1 MTLSDALLIEQ
12 NPWWSQP
19 DAWEGR
25 DPHLRRLAA
34 QPVELPPLVAA
45 RIPLA
50 EPAVHVVR
58 GPRQVGKS
66 TELKLLAR
74 RALAGGRPATDVL
87 YVTLD
92 LLAGEASG
100 SVVDTVRRAKE
111 LSRCGEGALL
121 LLDEVTAVR
130 DWQVAVKY
138 LWDTGIVDRDV
149 VVCTG
154 SSAVDLKVGA
164 AERLPGRRGAGIDF
178 LALPRGFAVFAR
190 ALDSR
195 IPASPEL
202 LPAQLTGEQG
212 VDLLEQARIHLPAL
226 QRALELYAAFG
237 GLPAAVAEA
246 AAGAPAPTEAVKRVV
261 HDALSKEVARKGA
274 SEPALRALLE
284 RVTRSLGSKVN
295 WARMA
300 REMGVSLGPGRRPGH
315 RPHGSTVRDYFEFM
329 AAAYFL
335 LVIYF
340 WRRDAGSASISKDK
354 KIYFA
359 DPLLHTV
366 AHDLAPGLAV
376 DMPALVENL
385 VALALFRRCEPR
397 ARQAETFAMPDE
409 LHVWETAG
417 GGEIDFVC
425 GQRAAPVAVEVRYQ
439 RSPDMRKASAIGRAL
454 PGSPVLLVTRDLL
467 QVSERWTAVPAALAL
482 WALG

>member
-1 MTLSDALLIEQ
+1 MILSDLLLIEQ

-19 DAWEGR
+19 DGWEAR
-25 DPHLRRLAA
+25 DPHLRRLSA
-34 QPVELPPLVAA
+34 QPVELPALVAD
-45 RIPLA
+45 RIALR

-66 TELKLLAR
+66 TEMKLLAKK
-74 RALAGGRPATDVL
+74 ALAGGRRATDVL

-92 LLAGEASG
+92 LLAGEGSASA
-100 SVVDTVRRAKE
+100 VDTVRRAKE
-111 LSRCGEGALL
+111 LSRCGEGAVL
-121 LLDEVTAVR
+121 LLDEVTAVK

-138 LWDTGIVDRDV
+138 LWDAGIIDRDV

-154 SSAVDLKVGA
+154 SSAIDLRVGA
-164 AERLPGRRGAGIDF
+164 AERLPGRRGAGLDF
-178 LALPRGFAVFAR
+178 LALPRSFAAFAR

-195 IPASPEL
+195 IPGSPDL
-202 LPAQLTGEQG
+202 APGQLAAQQSRD
-212 VDLLEQARIHLPAL
+212 VLEDARVHLPTL

-246 AAGAPAPTEAVKRVV
+246 ASGATAPTQAVKRVV
-261 HDALSKEVARKGA
+261 HDALTKEVARKGA

-300 REMGVSLGPGRRPGH
+300 REMDVSLGPHRRPGKA
-315 RPHGSTVRDYFEFM
+315 PHGSTVRDYFEFM

-340 WRRDAGSASISKDK
+340 WRRDAGGASISRDK

-385 VALALFRRCEPR
+385 VALALFRRTEPP

-425 GQRAAPVAVEVRYQ
+425 GGRDVPVAVEVRYQ
-439 RSPDMRKASAIGRAL
+439 RSPDLRKAAAIGRAL

-467 QVSERWTAVPAALAL
+467 QVNASWAAVPAALAL

>member
-19 DAWEGR
+19 EAWEGR

-34 QPVELPPLVAA
+34 QPAELPPLVAH
-45 RIPLA
+45 RIPLTV
-50 EPAVHVVR
+50 PAVHVVR

-74 RALAGGRPATDVL
+74 RALAAGRSATDVL

-92 LLAGEASG
+92 LLAGEAS
-100 SVVDTVRRAKE
+100 SHVVDTVRRAKE
-111 LSRCGEGALL
+111 LSRCGEGVLL
-121 LLDEVTAVR
+121 LLDEVTSVR

-138 LWDTGIVDRDV
+138 LWDTGIVDRDI

-154 SSAVDLKVGA
+154 SSAIDLKVGA
-164 AERLPGRRGAGIDF
+164 AERLPGRRGAGMDF
-178 LALPRGFAVFAR
+178 LALPRSFAVFAQ
-190 ALDSR
+190 ALDGR
-195 IPASPEL
+195 IPVSPEL
-202 LPAQLTGEQG
+202 SPRQLASGQSA
-212 VDLLEQARIHLPAL
+212 DLLERMRIHLPAL
-226 QRALELYAAFG
+226 QRALELYAVFG

-246 AAGAPAPTEAVKRVV
+246 AGGAPAPTEAVKRVV
-261 HDALSKEVARKGA
+261 HDALTKEAARKGA
-274 SEPALRALLE
+274 SEPAMRALLD
-284 RVTRSLGSKVN
+284 RVSRSLGSKVS
-295 WARMA
+295 WARLA
-300 REMGVSLGPGRRPGH
+300 REMDVSLGPGRRPGH
-315 RPHGSTVRDYFEFM
+315 GPHGSTVRDYFEFL
-329 AAAYFL
+329 AAAYFV
-335 LVIYF
+335 LVVYS

-354 KIYFA
+354 KLYFA

-366 AHDLAPGLAV
+366 AHDLAPGLV
-376 DMPALVENL
+376 PDMPALVENL
-385 VALALFRRCEPR
+385 VALALFRRCEPP

-425 GQRAAPVAVEVRYQ
+425 GERAAPVAVEVRYQ
-439 RSPDMRKASAIGRAL
+439 RSPDMRKASSIGRAL

-467 QVSERWTAVPAALAL
+467 QLNERWNAVPAALAL

>member
-1 MTLSDALLIEQ
+1 VTISDALLIEQ

-19 DAWEGR
+19 DFWEGR

-34 QPVELPPLVAA
+34 QPVELPPLVAD
-45 RIPLA
+45 RVSLA
-50 EPAVHVVR
+50 EPAVHMVR

-92 LLAGEASG
+92 LLAGETSG
-100 SVVDTVRRAKE
+100 SVVDTVRRARE
-111 LSRCGEGALL
+111 LSRCREGALL
-121 LLDEVTAVR
+121 MLDEVTAVR

-138 LWDTGIVDRDV
+138 LWDTGIVDRDI

-154 SSAVDLKVGA
+154 SSAIDLKVGA
-164 AERLPGRRGAGIDF
+164 AERLPGRRGAGTDF
-178 LALPRGFAVFAR
+178 LALPRSFAAFAR
-190 ALDSR
+190 AVDNR

-202 LPAQLTGEQG
+202 SPAELAGQQG
-212 VDLLEQARIHLPAL
+212 SDISEQARIHLPAL
-226 QRALELYAAFG
+226 QRALELYTAFG
-237 GLPAAVAEA
+237 GMPAAVAEA
-246 AAGAPAPTEAVKRVV
+246 AAGAPAPTEGLKRIVR
-261 HDALSKEVARKGA
+261 DALAKEVARKGG

-300 REMGVSLGPGRRPGH
+300 REMDVSLGPARRPGSG
-315 RPHGSTVRDYFEFM
+315 PHGSTVRDYFEFL

-340 WRRDAGSASISKDK
+340 WRRDAGSAAVSKDK

-376 DMPALVENL
+376 DVPALVENL
-385 VALALFRRCEPR
+385 VALALFRRCEPL

-425 GQRAAPVAVEVRYQ
+425 GRRTAPVAVEVRYQ

-454 PGSPVLLVTRDLL
+454 PGSPVLFVTRDLL
-467 QVSERWTAVPAALAL
+467 QASERWNAVPAALAL